1 MKKKILIIGKHSFIG
16 SNLFDFFKN
25 KKLNVYIS
33 SNQNFLNN
41 YKKKYYN
48 FDFVINCSSNKEFV
62 EKKYQV
68 KNDSNLTIAKKII
81 NTNTKLIILSS
92 RKVYKPKFNTKEFDE
107 EKPNCNYSRNKLLS
121 EISVKN
127 VLLNRVLI
135 FRISN
140 IIGIPNKKKR
150 KLHNSFSD
158 IFFKMAKLGYVYN
171 NKKIYKDFISIKKFC
186 EITYK
191 LLKKNSFGLYNVSVG
206 KKVYLS
212 KIIAWLNFYNPNT
225 ISFIKPKNSFN
236 DECFTLN
243 NNKLMQKI
251 RIKNNLQELKNECLA
266 ISKKFFL
273 KK

>member
-1 MKKKILIIGKHSFIG
+1 MKKKILIIGKNSFVG
-16 SNLFDFFKN
+16 SNLFNFLKS

-33 SNQNFLNN
+33 SSKTFLDN
-41 YKKKYYN
+41 YKKKYFRIDYI
-48 FDFVINCSSNKEFV
+48 INCSSNKEFV
-62 EKKYQV
+62 EKKYQA
-68 KNDSNLTIAKKII
+68 KNDNDLIIAKKII
-81 NTNTKLIILSS
+81 NSNTKLLILSS
-92 RKVYKPKFNTKEFDE
+92 RKVYKPKFNIKEYDK

-121 EISVKN
+121 ETSVKN
-127 VLLNRVLI
+127 ILLNRVLI

-150 KLHNSFSD
+150 KLHSSFSD
-158 IFFKMAKLGYVYN
+158 IFFEMVKLGHVYN

-191 LLKKNSFGLYNVSVG
+191 LLKKDSFGLYNVSVG

-212 KIIAWLNFYNPNT
+212 KIVTWLNFYNPY
-225 ISFIKPKNSFN
+225 IVSFIKPKNAFN
-236 DECFTLN
+236 DESFTLN
-243 NNKLMQKI
+243 NDKLMKKI
-251 RIKNNLQELKNECLA
+251 RIKNNLKELKNECLA